1 MPLIVDSINILST
14 SSMVVFA
21 AYVMNSMIKDKR
33 KESEDNHFRVYL
45 KSFE

>member
-1 MPLIVDSINILST
+1 MDLMPLIVDSINILST

-33 KESEDNHFRVYL
+33 KESEDNPFRV
-45 KSFE
+45 